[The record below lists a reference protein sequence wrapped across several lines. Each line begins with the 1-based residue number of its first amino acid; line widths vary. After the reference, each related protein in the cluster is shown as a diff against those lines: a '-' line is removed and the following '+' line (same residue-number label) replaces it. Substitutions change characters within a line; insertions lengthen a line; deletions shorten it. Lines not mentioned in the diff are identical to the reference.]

1 LELCEDEYDWFYS
14 FVDAAR
20 RYSDETGFTIEI
32 YLLVDHRSKVL
43 VFIKALQKVFQR

>member
-20 RYSDETGFTIEI
+20 RYSDETGFIIEI
-32 YLLVDHRSKVL
+32 YLLVDHSKVL
-43 VFIKALQKVFQR
+43 LFIKALQKVFQR